1 MSAERTSR
9 ADEVR
14 AFVAASC
21 GVEQGRVQPET
32 RLYEDLGVNGDDS
45 DDLLREFAAKF
56 HVDLAGYDHGA
67 HFTGEGMWPWDP
79 LVLLWRVVRHGRLS
93 VERIPLR
100 VGRLI
105 RAAEEGSWLPT
116 RTDR

>member
-1 MSAERTSR
+1 MSAERTSK
-9 ADEVR
+9 ADEVC

-21 GVEQGRVQPET
+21 GVDRERVQPET
-32 RLYEDLGVNGDDS
+32 RLGEDLRIDGDDS

-56 HVDLAGYDHGA
+56 QVDWAGYDHGA
-67 HFTGEGMWPWDP
+67 HFGREGIWPWDP

-93 VERIPLR
+93 AERIPLR

-105 RAAEEGSWLPT
+105 RAAEEGSWQV
-116 RTDR
+116 DEQ